1 MVSTTTITTIA
12 PTTTTN
18 STKEIPTT
26 TLPAQIT
33 KLRTI
38 PKTSSINDKSTMW
51 PSTADG
57 IHEFAWGK
65 SKDADDSF
73 TVSATPTPTPTVA
86 NIYIEYIKK
95 EFSKTNEQDMKK
107 DKGVSNQNQHTYEK
121 PQHYIEKITQQKK
134 KTTQTHTV
142 IKKTHITIDE
152 VEQHSGAGNK
162 SDSFEKHIELDESET
177 DIEGQNHYDTVTAL
191 NDEGQKKG
199 STFKILE
206 SQWGASHSQ
215 EADPWLPVA
224 VSHAAVNIAKKDID
238 KSFQPHGK

>member
-26 TLPAQIT
+26 TLPAQTT
-33 KLRTI
+33 KLRKF
-38 PKTSSINDKSTMW
+38 PKMSPNIEKSTLW

-73 TVSATPTPTPTVA
+73 TFSATPTPTPTTTVA

-95 EFSKTNEQDMKK
+95 EFSKTNEQGMKK
-107 DKGVSNQNQHTYEK
+107 DKGVSNQNEHTYEK

-142 IKKTHITIDE
+142 IKKTHITVDE
-152 VEQHSGAGNK
+152 VEQHSGAGK
-162 SDSFEKHIELDESET
+162 QIRQF
-177 DIEGQNHYDTVTAL
+177 
-191 NDEGQKKG
+191 
-199 STFKILE
+199 
-206 SQWGASHSQ
+206 
-215 EADPWLPVA
+215 
-224 VSHAAVNIAKKDID
+224 
-238 KSFQPHGK
+238 